1 MGAPST
7 SSDGS
12 GNGAAVNHG
21 LAGVGAGGCAKAG
34 VAVTTAAAKTQRMRR
49 CGDIGTLPD
58 PLPGR
63 AHGPWLDG
71 IY

>member
-21 LAGVGAGGCAKAG
+21 LAGVGAGGCASAG
-34 VAVTTAAAKTQRMRR
+34 VAMMLAATTAERIRR
-49 CGDIGTLPD
+49 CGDIGTLLD
-58 PLPGR
+58 PLLGSR
-63 AHGPWLDG
+63 MAREVG